1 MDKLERQEQI
11 YRTAAR
17 LFFTQGYHDT
27 TMRKL
32 AREIGIDPGLLYFY
46 YKSKNDLLY
55 NIVRRGVQELI
66 QGADAAL
73 ESAATPAEQ
82 MSLALTSH
90 IRYHLRRKEEVGL
103 GSEIRHLEPE
113 QQAEIRDMTRS
124 YVRKY
129 ALILAQGIKKGA
141 FRSCNVPLTTLLL
154 LSNAA
159 PVAVWYRSDGTIR
172 EDEVIASYVEHAMHS
187 LR

>member
-66 QGADAAL
+66 QGTDAAL
-73 ESAATPAEQ
+73 ESATTPSEQ

-103 GSEIRHLEPE
+103 DSEIRHLEPE
-113 QQAEIRDMTRS
+113 QQSEIRNMTRA
-124 YVRKY
+124 YIQKY
-129 ALILAQGIKKGA
+129 SLILDRGIKEGV
-141 FRSCNVPLTTLLL
+141 FRPCNVPLTTLLL

-159 PVAVWYRSDGTIR
+159 SIAVWYHPGRTIN